1 MIWGCQCPVPV
12 AHSVHDHRCS
22 TCGRWLDPRYVDNDE
37 NVATFQNRLRTIPD
51 TPTEALDH
59 AYQRTVAGRK
69 EFGLEYLTRENC
81 AEGREESADGVNYS
95 MYHWLKGRR
104 YGVEEINPHLLS
116 AARHF
121 ALAHRDLSLA
131 ERNDVCP

>member
-1 MIWGCQCPVPV
+1 MIWGCQCEIPV
-12 AHSVHDHRCS
+12 AHSVHDHKCFA
-22 TCGRWLDPRYVDNDE
+22 CGKWLDPRIVDSDE
-37 NVATFQNRLRTIPD
+37 NIVTFRAQLEAIPD
-51 TPTEALDH
+51 TPSDALNH
-59 AYQRTVAGRK
+59 AYRRTVAGRK
-69 EFGLEYLTRENC
+69 EFGLEYLNRDNC
-81 AEGREESADGVNYS
+81 AEGREEAADGQNYS

-131 ERNDVCP
+131 EQDDVRP